1 MYSVCE
7 SFARLLLGGGL
18 AERKHIDSNNANGDA
33 LNITDGLNANQKS
46 AVLETEGPILII
58 AGPGSGKTLTLVR
71 RTLHIIQSG
80 LAQPHEIILCSFT
93 EKSAHELKERIASNA
108 QDLGI
113 TQDLSS
119 LVIGTIHGICAAII
133 EDNLERA
140 NLGKNYD
147 VLDDVTKLLFIHQN
161 FEEIVGLESET
172 GTFIE
177 GKYKSK
183 WSAIKGLSK
192 YFDKISDELINA
204 RDLLRDSN
212 PVTAAIAIAYLKYL
226 ELLVANNKVDFAH
239 LQVKALDVLTSKTDS
254 SLVLPKYVMIDEFQ
268 DTNFVQERLVSL
280 LAESSGNLCVV
291 GDEDQS
297 LYRFR
302 GATVENILSFPESR
316 PDTKIFELD
325 INYRSEPRIVKLY
338 KDFME
343 SGTWTKDG
351 NRYRFSKHL
360 EPADY
365 EETTYPSVYLN
376 NALDPDDEAIRNAK
390 FIRSL
395 KDSGFIGDYSEVAI
409 LLRSVREQHSLPF
422 RAALASEGIKS
433 FCPRAKTFFR
443 NEEVGLIFASLA
455 HILGREDNPNSKGK
469 AWDLNMYLRSY
480 AEELLDLAQLN
491 PALEDIL
498 RKSRESVLSLAENQT
513 MDKRAVDF
521 LFDLLAAEPF
531 RSWMLETER
540 AR

>member
-1 MYSVCE
+1 M
-7 SFARLLLGGGL
+7 LLGGGL

-212 PVTAAIAIAYLKYL
+212 PVTAAIAIL
-226 ELLVANNKVDFAH
+226 
-239 LQVKALDVLTSKTDS
+239 
-254 SLVLPKYVMIDEFQ
+254 
-268 DTNFVQERLVSL
+268 
-280 LAESSGNLCVV
+280 
-291 GDEDQS
+291 
-297 LYRFR
+297 
-302 GATVENILSFPESR
+302 
-316 PDTKIFELD
+316 
-325 INYRSEPRIVKLY
+325 
-338 KDFME
+338 
-343 SGTWTKDG
+343 
-351 NRYRFSKHL
+351 
-360 EPADY
+360 
-365 EETTYPSVYLN
+365 
-376 NALDPDDEAIRNAK
+376 
-390 FIRSL
+390 
-395 KDSGFIGDYSEVAI
+395 
-409 LLRSVREQHSLPF
+409 
-422 RAALASEGIKS
+422 
-433 FCPRAKTFFR
+433 
-443 NEEVGLIFASLA
+443 
-455 HILGREDNPNSKGK
+455 
-469 AWDLNMYLRSY
+469 
-480 AEELLDLAQLN
+480 
-491 PALEDIL
+491 
-498 RKSRESVLSLAENQT
+498 
-513 MDKRAVDF
+513 
-521 LFDLLAAEPF
+521 
-531 RSWMLETER
+531 
-540 AR
+540 